1 MLLMCDPNVE
11 RELTLIAR
19 KLVLKQ
25 RKGASITST
34 TPAPSLFVILP
45 RTNNLNIT
53 KRTGLASLK
62 ASEDFYLYF
71 LCDYGGYDADLHLRL
86 HICEDSP
93 STALTITP
101 PELEARGT
109 TAADFDTRRK
119 ECCTGSPLHVG
130 YRLRNLDNFLSKHAI
145 SMLSLLR
152 ALQTN
157 PDTHLPSTIMT
168 NQIDGGSIIE
178 GVDVTSAD
186 NNKESSPGILSGR
199 VRDAIRFLATR
210 AYEALQD
217 FQEHPSR
224 REDDLAYYESAIPD
238 LQWSDLWD
246 EQEAMASTG
255 ARADI
260 ENQIRER
267 EFHRIPSC
275 NDSDSSDSDSVHDKS
290 ALTLGGGVLCKTTN
304 AGIVDGIRW
313 LCQAHNEVICS
324 APAAERL
331 SSFIKMHNG
340 IYVPIEKSCN
350 IRFLKREDAQA
361 FYEVL
366 AESRCLKKLRIS
378 LAWYAVD
385 GIGVTEEDLWQLCE
399 AVHTLNLQELS
410 LDCGC
415 DIPGLPHEKGH
426 NVEGIAV
433 SFKPILGMIC
443 RAGLEALTVENFD
456 GEIFPGEASIQT
468 QGEPDSFSLQQ
479 FRESES
485 LVVPKNIS
493 LKQLALCHWRHY
505 PDIAGL
511 TAVVVICPN
520 LTEIESLTE
529 SLEKL
534 FFSIQNATVNLGSL
548 LYFNINESDL
558 EAVQLTIWRLECG
571 RPAIRRV
578 QRRGCKPLSPFIQSL
593 LGLQN
598 WTATRCIRIWE
609 QPEAF
614 HNVIH
619 NNIGSLKSFDI
630 ACVTHHMVDFWPVLL
645 HELLEAEAIAAL
657 TRGDS
662 TAIDNRDKHVVGLR
676 LNDLMGHCLES
687 VSPQRLEQT
696 SLVIRSYEDSF
707 RPYLQPLSQFA
718 SILSI
723 DAEFTNSH
731 QLESLLEDVFEDGL
745 WFPELAWFLT
755 PETLNDPVFMAVLQ
769 ELVRHP
775 EVQTLTIRIN
785 GGEGTRRGGSA
796 LEPIQTLLQAWND
809 LTGMSLG
816 WMEYGQWM
824 QELSV
829 QFVHPF
835 RETLSLPTGAG
846 ELTFASEDPV
856 VIGAPLQTRSAFP
869 GTTWSSL
876 SKASYRTNYLGSVIY
891 ALSCRCT

>member
-1 MLLMCDPNVE
+1 MLLMCEPNVE
-11 RELTLIAR
+11 WELTLIAR
-19 KLVLKQ
+19 KLILKQ

-34 TPAPSLFVILP
+34 IPAPSLFVILP
-45 RTNNLNIT
+45 RTNNLNII

-62 ASEDFYLYF
+62 VSEDFYLYF
-71 LCDYGGYDADLHLRL
+71 LCDYGGFDDDELHLRL

-93 STALTITP
+93 S
-101 PELEARGT
+101 EFEAGDT
-109 TAADFDTRRK
+109 TATNTKRK
-119 ECCTGSPLHVG
+119 ERCTTGSPLHFG
-130 YRLRNLDNFLSKHAI
+130 YRIRNLDNFLSKHTI

-152 ALQTN
+152 ALQKN

-178 GVDVTSAD
+178 RVDMTSID
-186 NNKESSPGILSGR
+186 NDKESSSGVLSGR

-217 FQEHPSR
+217 FQGHPSR
-224 REDDLAYYESAIPD
+224 HEDDLAYYESAIPD
-238 LQWSDLWD
+238 LQWDDFWD
-246 EQEAMASTG
+246 EHEAMASTG
-255 ARADI
+255 ARVEM
-260 ENQIRER
+260 ENETEKRG
-267 EFHRIPSC
+267 FHRGPSC
-275 NDSDSSDSDSVHDKS
+275 GNSDSSDGDGVRDKS
-290 ALTLGGGVLCKTTN
+290 SLILGGGVLRKTTN
-304 AGIVDGIRW
+304 ASIVDGIRW
-313 LCQAHNEVICS
+313 LCQAHDEVICN

-331 SSFIKMHNG
+331 STFIKMHNG
-340 IYVPIEKSCN
+340 IYIPIEKSCD
-350 IRFLKREDAQA
+350 IRFFNREDAQA
-361 FYEVL
+361 FYKVL
-366 AESRCLKKLRIS
+366 AESRSLKKLSIS

-399 AVHTLNLQELS
+399 AVHTLSLQELS

-415 DIPGLPHEKGH
+415 DIPGLPRENGR
-426 NVEGIAV
+426 NVEGITV

-456 GEIFPGEASIQT
+456 GEIFPGETSIQT
-468 QGEPDSFSLQQ
+468 QGELESFSLHE

-485 LVVPKNIS
+485 LLIPKNIS
-493 LKQLALCHWRHY
+493 LKRLALCHWTHY

-511 TAVVVICPN
+511 TSVVVVCPN

-558 EAVQLTIWRLECG
+558 EAVELTIWRLECG

-578 QRRGCKPLSPFIQSL
+578 QRRSCKPLSPFIQSL
-593 LGLQN
+593 LGLQS
-598 WTATRCIRIWE
+598 WTATKCMRIWE
-609 QPEAF
+609 QPQEF

-619 NNIGSLKSFDI
+619 NNIGSLKSVDI
-630 ACVTHHMVDFWPVLL
+630 ACVIQHMVAFWPVLL
-645 HELLEAEAIAAL
+645 RELLEAEAIAAAAAL

-676 LNDLMGHCLES
+676 LNDMMGHCLES
-687 VSPQRLEQT
+687 MSSQRLEQT
-696 SLVIRSYEDSF
+696 SLVIKSYDDAF
-707 RPYLQPLSQFA
+707 RQYLEPLSQFA

-723 DAEFTNSH
+723 DAEFIDSH
-731 QLESLLEDVFEDGL
+731 QLESLLEDIFEDEM
-745 WFPELAWFLT
+745 WFSELAWFLT
-755 PETLNDPVFMAVLQ
+755 PETLSDPAFMTVLQ

-796 LEPIQTLLQAWND
+796 LEPIQTLLQAWNY

-824 QELSV
+824 RELSV

-835 RETLSLPTGAG
+835 RETLCLPTGAG
-846 ELTFASEDPV
+846 ELSFASEDPV
-856 VIGAPLQTRSAFP
+856 TIGAPLQTRSAFP
-869 GTTWSSL
+869 GTTWSDL
-876 SKASYRTNYLGSVIY
+876 SKASHKTNYLGSIIY